1 MARTLRRLGMIA
13 LSVIIAVVSFAA
25 IVVAGVVQSGQP
37 SSAAFPPP
45 EPVLASAQ
53 HLSTPA
59 VPGTFTVAVV
69 LGQSGTDAADAL
81 APYEVLTSSP
91 AFTVYTVSASPQ
103 PAALDGGMAVAPD
116 HTFADVES
124 GAAPAPDL
132 IVVPAVNL
140 PDGPEE
146 QAAREFIATRYAAG
160 ARVLG
165 ICAGSR
171 LLAASGILDGTTATS
186 HWSRISA
193 LEESHPAVRWVR
205 GQRYVQDGRITTTGG
220 VTSGIPGTLKVVAD
234 MAGTAEARRLGA
246 RIDYP
251 GWSLDGPTRIPAQSF
266 GTDDAGVLLNT
277 AFPWFR
283 PNVTVEL
290 TEGVGE
296 IDASALFEVYTYS
309 QAVTTSAV
317 SATGTIHTRHG
328 LTLLTGRTGA
338 GTGGDT
344 AMAGSV
350 TGHDGLGGFDAA
362 FEQLARSTSPAVA
375 VSVGKML
382 EYPLDRVTLSDTP
395 TPDRWRAPTLL
406 AIAALIAAAFG
417 TIPSVVRRLWRRRAT
432 LHARSHGSSTG
443 SAPLQS

>member
-1 MARTLRRLGMIA
+1 MIA

-25 IVVAGVVQSGQP
+25 IVVAGIVQSGQP
-37 SSAAFPPP
+37 SSAPISPPD
-45 EPVLASAQ
+45 PVLTSAQ
-53 HLSTPA
+53 NLSTPA
-59 VPGTFTVAVV
+59 LPGTFTVAVV

-91 AFTVYTVSASPQ
+91 AFTVYTVAASLQ
-103 PAALDGGMAVAPD
+103 PTALDGGMAVAPD

-124 GAAPAPDL
+124 GTAPTPDL

-140 PDGPEE
+140 PDGSEE
-146 QAAREFIATRYAAG
+146 QAAREFIATHYAAG

-193 LEESHPAVRWVR
+193 LEKSRPAVSWVR

-220 VTSGIPGTLKVVAD
+220 VTSGIPGTLKVIAD
-234 MAGTAEARRLGA
+234 MAGAAEATRVGTQIA
-246 RIDYP
+246 YP
-251 GWSLDGPTRIPAQSF
+251 GWSLDGPTRMPVQSF
-266 GTDDAGVLLNT
+266 GTEDTDVLLNT

-283 PNVTVEL
+283 PNVAVEL

-296 IDASALFEVYTYS
+296 IDAAALFEVYTYS
-309 QAVTTSAV
+309 QAVTTNAV

-328 LTLLTGRTGA
+328 LTILTDRSGA

-344 AMAGSV
+344 AVAGSV
-350 TGHDGLGGFDAA
+350 TVHEGYGGFDAA
-362 FEQLARSTSPAVA
+362 IEQLARSTSPAVA

-382 EYPLDRVTLSDTP
+382 EYPLDRVALSGTP
-395 TPDRWRAPTLL
+395 TLDRWRAPALL
-406 AIAALIAAAFG
+406 AAAVLLAAALGAIPYAAL
-417 TIPSVVRRLWRRRAT
+417 RLWRRK
-432 LHARSHGSSTG
+432 
-443 SAPLQS
+443 